1 MNEFKLVTVPPR
13 KIFQVPECSTC
24 HMQFIQAPRIF
35 GYGWIAVC
43 ECHKPNYHNMPSAGD
58 KGYFVS
64 GPSYDTIGKER
75 VFCCHYCRKELIPGE
90 TVLSGI
96 FLGGTCDYAHVPCHE
111 KWDRFVAEQ
120 MALAERASKGIHIT
134 VWWSAA
140 GDCKAAPNTGHADG
154 EVRLIPTDLPD
165 LPDGTVVYEM
175 YTSPYRMSEICI
187 PDIDAANTFWEM
199 ATGRANASYE
209 IHWFV
214 NPKESAARSFTG
226 RGFSSARSEAIQR
239 EFDAGTM

>member
-13 KIFQVPECSTC
+13 KIYQIPACPTC
-24 HMQFIQAPRIF
+24 HAQFIPAPF
-35 GYGWIAVC
+35 NGYGWIATC
-43 ECHKPNYHNMPSAGD
+43 DCLEPNYRNMPSPGD

-64 GPSYDTIGKER
+64 SPSYDAIGREK
-75 VFCCHYCRKELIPGE
+75 VSYCLLCGNELIPGE
-90 TVLSGI
+90 SVLQGC
-96 FLGGTCDYAHVPCHE
+96 FPPHNYCGYAHVPCRE
-111 KWDRFVAEQ
+111 KQQQFTAEQ

-140 GDCKAAPNTGHADG
+140 GDCKAAPSTGHADSQ
-154 EVRLIPTDLPD
+154 VRLIPTDLPD

-214 NPKESAARSFTG
+214 NPKENAARSFTG